1 MLNLPSLKQTVNSE
15 NDPFRNLPVN
25 FTDTVQERL
34 GKYNK
39 AFSENTIRARKAD
52 YEIFKKWCE
61 ENSVEPIPC
70 FPENIERFLWE
81 SVSEPKVDKN
91 TGEIIL
97 DKKGEIVLLQI
108 RSVPTIS
115 RYLSTIK
122 YVHEVAFELVQ
133 SEHDPF
139 GATKA
144 LKNPADTLL
153 VRNALKAIRLRF
165 RSKAQR
171 QAAPIRLKLVDQVIA
186 TLDDSIRHTL
196 YKALVS
202 VGFDTMMRCSEL
214 ISIELDQ
221 ITYHDDG
228 SGSIYVPFH
237 KSDQEGEGG
246 YRYISATSVDLI
258 HDWITKAHITQG
270 LLFRSVTRYDRDV
283 LDSMN
288 KNRIARIYKTVA
300 RLCGLD
306 RLAVLAISAHSTRV
320 GAAQELLA
328 NGVTMPALMVA
339 GDWKSSTMPVR
350 YAKKIN
356 VATGAMADLAKSSG
370 RS

>member
-1 MLNLPSLKQTVNSE
+1 MLNLPSLKETVNAE
-15 NDPFRNLPVN
+15 NDLFRNLPVN

-81 SVSEPKVDKN
+81 SACEPKVDEN

-108 RSVPTIS
+108 RSTATIS
-115 RYLSTIK
+115 RYLSTVK

-153 VRNALKAIRLRF
+153 VRNALRSIKLRF

-171 QAAPIRLKLVDQVIA
+171 QAAPIRLKLIDQVIA
-186 TLDDSIRHTL
+186 TLDDSTRHSL

-214 ISIELDQ
+214 ISVELDH
-221 ITYHDDG
+221 ISYHDDG

-258 HDWITKAHITQG
+258 HDWITKSHITQG
-270 LLFRSVTRYDRDV
+270 LLFRSVTRYGDV

-288 KNRIARIYKTVA
+288 KNRIARIYKTIA
-300 RLCGLD
+300 RLCG
-306 RLAVLAISAHSTRV
+306 VESSAISAHSTRV

>member
-1 MLNLPSLKQTVNSE
+1 MDNLPSPKQTLNVE

-25 FTDTVQERL
+25 FTDIVQERL
-34 GKYNK
+34 GKYNQ
-39 AFSENTIRARKAD
+39 AFSENTVRARKAD
-52 YEIFKKWCE
+52 HEIFKKWCE

-81 SVSEPKVDKN
+81 SVSEPKVDEN
-91 TGEIIL
+91 TGEIML
-97 DKKGEIVLLQI
+97 DKQGEIILVQI
-108 RSVPTIS
+108 RSTPTVS

-122 YVHEVAFELVQ
+122 YVHDVAFELVQ
-133 SEHDPF
+133 SENDPF
-139 GATKA
+139 GVAKE

-153 VRNALKAIRLRF
+153 VRNALRAIKLRF
-165 RSKAQR
+165 RSKSQR
-171 QAAPIRLKLVDQVIA
+171 QAAPIRLKLIDQIIV
-186 TLDDSIRHTL
+186 TLNNSTRHSL

-214 ISIELDQ
+214 IRVELND
-221 ITYHDDG
+221 INYHDDG
-228 SGSIYVPFH
+228 SGSVYVPFH
-237 KSDQEGEGG
+237 KSDQEGEGS

-258 HDWITKAHITQG
+258 HDWLTKSHITQG
-270 LLFRSVTRYDRDV
+270 LLFRSVTRYDVV

-288 KNRIARIYKTVA
+288 KNRIARIYKTIA
-300 RLCGLD
+300 KLCGVD
-306 RLAVLAISAHSTRV
+306 ASAISAHSTRV
-320 GAAQELLA
+320 GAAQELLT
-328 NGVTMPALMVA
+328 NGVSMPALMVA

-356 VATGAMADLAKSSG
+356 VATGAMAELAKVSG